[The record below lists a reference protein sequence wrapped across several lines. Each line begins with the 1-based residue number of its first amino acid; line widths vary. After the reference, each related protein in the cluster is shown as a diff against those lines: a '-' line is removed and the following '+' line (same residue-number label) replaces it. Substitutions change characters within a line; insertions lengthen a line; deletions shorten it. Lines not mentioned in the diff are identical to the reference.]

1 MCFGTRFAVAADLE
15 QFTVTALCSF
25 EDILAHDVT
34 IPDVIRYFLLLDFSR
49 IRETGH
55 ERLVEA
61 SPTAQ
66 VSDLDQRIVYEG
78 RHPDSF
84 VIRTCLHWCVTL
96 VFTMLLD
103 FRTFRTSRINIRNSS
118 SSRETLPLPWI
129 VDMFPARCQRI
140 GRRSRC

>member
-1 MCFGTRFAVAADLE
+1 MTIRAGGSAGGFRSGCCIAGAGGVVCFGTRLAVAADLE
-15 QFTVTALCSF
+15 HCAVTALCSF
-25 EDILAHDVT
+25 EDILAHDVA
-34 IPDVIRYFLLLDFSR
+34 IPDVIMHVSFRNFSR

-84 VIRTCLHWCVTL
+84 VIRT
-96 VFTMLLD
+96 
-103 FRTFRTSRINIRNSS
+103 
-118 SSRETLPLPWI
+118 
-129 VDMFPARCQRI
+129 
-140 GRRSRC
+140 